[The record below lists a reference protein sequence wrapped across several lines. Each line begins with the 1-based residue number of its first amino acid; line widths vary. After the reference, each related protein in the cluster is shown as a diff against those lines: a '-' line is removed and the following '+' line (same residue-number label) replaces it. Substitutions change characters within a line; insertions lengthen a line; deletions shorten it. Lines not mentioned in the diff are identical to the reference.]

1 MADKAAFSPEEW
13 KQILGSVM
21 LTGLAVTVADRSGLW
36 GMMKEGIAS
45 TGALLEKRQDA
56 EANPLVKA
64 VIADFETSEG
74 RSAAR
79 EQIKQVIEGAKTP
92 EEIEARAITAIKQV
106 SDLLGAKAKDDA
118 PAFRSFLQ
126 DVGQKTA
133 EAAKEGGFLGFG
145 GVQVSDAEKAA
156 LDQIAKALA
165 A

>member
-1 MADKAAFSPEEW
+1 MADKSTFSPEEW
-13 KQILGSVM
+13 KQVLGSVM
-21 LTGLAVTVADRSGLW
+21 LTGMAVTVSDRSGLW
-36 GMMKEGIAS
+36 GIMKEGIAS

-74 RSAAR
+74 RGAAR
-79 EQIKQVIEGAKTP
+79 EQIKEAIAGARTP
-92 EEIEARAITAIKQV
+92 EEIETRAVGAIKLV
-106 SDLLGAKAKDDA
+106 SDLLASKAPDDA

-126 DVGQKTA
+126 EIGQRTA
-133 EAAKEGGFLGFG
+133 EAAKEGSFFGFG